1 MPSASGEAGRVGWLR
16 AGWTAMAS
24 LTPARA
30 RRDSI
35 TRLLEDGGR
44 VSVTALTAQF
54 GVTQTSIR
62 HDLTVLEEVGKLR
75 RVRGGAVS
83 ARRLTP
89 PSAAIERARE
99 NLAEKRR
106 IGGLAATLVRTGDV
120 VLFDSGSTV
129 LQVVTSIPAPQRI
142 TVVTHSL
149 QVMEEVGTWDY
160 PHLICLGGL
169 YLREHQSWVGPLTLL
184 NLRDLTGD
192 IAFLGCDGLTV
203 EGGMTTADML
213 VAEVGAALAARARRV
228 VVVADATKLGRA
240 GFTPFVTLD
249 AINVLVTDERA
260 DPGIVARIREMGI
273 EVLLA

>member
-1 MPSASGEAGRVGWLR
+1 VPPAPAEAGRVGWSR
-16 AGWTAMAS
+16 TEWKAMAS

-44 VSVTALTAQF
+44 VSVSALTAQF

-62 HDLTVLEEVGKLR
+62 HDLTLLEEVGKLR
-75 RVRGGAVS
+75 RVHGGAIS
-83 ARRLTP
+83 TRKLIP
-89 PSAAIERARE
+89 PTAAMERARE

-106 IGGLAATLVRTGDV
+106 IGRLAATLVRTGDV
-120 VLFDSGSTV
+120 ILFDSGSTV
-129 LQVVTSIPAPQRI
+129 LQVATNIPAPQRT

-149 QVMEEVGTWDY
+149 QVMEEVGAWDHS
-160 PHLICLGGL
+160 HLICLGGL

-184 NLRDLTGD
+184 NLRELTGD

-203 EGGMTTADML
+203 EGGLTTADML

-240 GFTPFVTLD
+240 GFTPFATLD
-249 AINVLVTDERA
+249 AISVLVTDERA

>member
-1 MPSASGEAGRVGWLR
+1 
-16 AGWTAMAS
+16 MAS

-30 RRDSI
+30 RRDTI
-35 TRLLEDGGR
+35 TKLLEDGGS
-44 VSVTALTAQF
+44 VSVSALTAQF
-54 GVTQTSIR
+54 GVTETSIR
-62 HDLTVLEEVGKLR
+62 HDLTVLQEVGRLR

-83 ARRLTP
+83 ARRLAP
-89 PSAAIERARE
+89 PPGAMARARE
-99 NLAEKRR
+99 NSVEKAR
-106 IGGLAATLVRTGDV
+106 IGRLAATLVHTGDV

-129 LQVVTSIPAPQRI
+129 LQVVTSIPPPRRI
-142 TVVTHSL
+142 TVVTHAL
-149 QVMEEVGTWDY
+149 QVMEEVGAWDY

-169 YLREHQSWVGPLTLL
+169 YLREHQLWVGPLTLL

-228 VVVADATKLGRA
+228 VVVADASKLGRA